1 MKSTN
6 LDNALRRMYRAAEAI
21 QLLTKDGMENDIL
34 DEISLSRYCLILR
47 HTKPLSFFAEFPI
60 PCPPP
65 AESME
70 CVIPFVSYHVNA
82 SVHYFADTI
91 ASAIILL
98 SLSVLAAGA

>member
-47 HTKPLSFFAEFPI
+47 HTKRL
-60 PCPPP
+60 C
-65 AESME
+65 
-70 CVIPFVSYHVNA
+70 
-82 SVHYFADTI
+82 
-91 ASAIILL
+91 SAINYVEHAV
-98 SLSVLAAGA
+98 SADK